1 MWFWPRKTQQTS
13 PQRPPKRRTAGR
25 ESRAGASV
33 LTREVAAVA
42 TDLNEPLIGWL
53 GVRPNRDPLL
63 EYQQPDSAYGWPY
76 GLFEEAL
83 DKDAHLAALTA
94 QRKAAVLGWERSIVP
109 ADESPQAQRVARFVE
124 AALDNIGLNP
134 QRGGDGGFEHD
145 LAELLDAIPYGLAVS
160 EILWE
165 RTPVQGS
172 KEKGEGGRA
181 AGPAADR
188 GRDARATANSGSSP
202 LNLEPSP
209 LNPVLPQALLA
220 RHPRRF
226 IFDADNRL
234 RLLTAAEPV
243 VGEALPARKFLVF
256 APYGRHE
263 NPYGHPQLRSVW
275 WLAYFKRQV
284 LRFWVMFCEK
294 YGTPTAVLKHPLAA
308 TDSEKRG
315 YRRIIGSIQ
324 QETGLVVPE
333 GVELSLLEAERHG
346 GGGSYRELI
355 EFCNRE
361 MSKALLGQTLTTE
374 TEGRGSYAL
383 GRVHQAVRADIVRQD
398 AQALMALVNT
408 QLVRWIVDLN
418 FPAALRLYPRWQLT
432 PPRDADLRLQLE
444 IDRFFSEQGLALDEG
459 ELYARYGRDAPA
471 SGSGEQMLHPG
482 NAKGEVGDVGAGLSP
497 AQGGS

>member
-1 MWFWPRKTQQTS
+1 MWFWPRKKQQTN
-13 PQRPPKRRTAGR
+13 PQRARKRRTAQR
-25 ESRAGASV
+25 ESRAGASA

-94 QRKAAVLGWERSIVP
+94 QRKAAVLGWERSIIA
-109 ADESPQAQRVARFVE
+109 ADESAQAQQVARFVA

-134 QRGGDGGFEHD
+134 QRGGDGGLEHD

-160 EILWE
+160 EVLWE
-165 RTPVQGS
+165 RTPAQGS
-172 KEKGEGGRA
+172 REKGEVGAKPCFAQDMGSEGEGRSMA
-181 AGPAADR
+181 
-188 GRDARATANSGSSP
+188 SP
-202 LNLEPSP
+202 LQH
-209 LNPVLPQALLA
+209 VLLPKALLA

-308 TDSEKRG
+308 TDTEKRG

-346 GGGSYRELI
+346 GGSSYRELI

-444 IDRFFSEQGLALDEG
+444 IDRFFSERGLALDEG
-459 ELYARYGRDAPA
+459 ELYARYGREAPA
-471 SGSGEQMLHPG
+471 ADGDGAVPRAGNGTGEAPS
-482 NAKGEVGDVGAGLSP
+482 SP
-497 AQGGS
+497 QSPE